1 MFPATKRN
9 TLSVSAFFL
18 FIAFCDREIQPAE
31 IFFFYLPKIKFS
43 KMNHLF
49 SIKKSFLF
57 SFIVLASYF
66 LVSFHIKDKEQPAP
80 YKTKKVLIFSKTN
93 GFRHNSIPTGVAAL
107 KKLGQE
113 NHFIADATEDSLAIN
128 SKNLKQYQAVIF
140 LSASGN
146 VLGKDQKL
154 ALQKF
159 IQNGNGFVGIHS
171 ATNCEPNWSWY
182 TQMIGGIFEGHPEP
196 QNAKLIIVDHEHPST
211 KHLPAI
217 WERKDEWYN
226 FKYLNPNVN
235 VLIKIDESSYKGGK
249 HGDNHPLA
257 WYHEY
262 DGGRVFY
269 TALGHS
275 PESYND
281 PLFVQHLLGGITY
294 AIGR

>member
-1 MFPATKRN
+1 M
-9 TLSVSAFFL
+9 SH
-18 FIAFCDREIQPAE
+18 Q
-31 IFFFYLPKIKFS
+31 
-43 KMNHLF
+43 F

-57 SFIVLASYF
+57 SFIVLTSYF
-66 LVSFHIKDKEQPAP
+66 LVSFHIKNKEQTTS
-80 YKTKKVLIFSKTN
+80 YKTKQVLIFSKTN
-93 GFRHNSIPTGVAAL
+93 GFRHESIPAGIAAI

-113 NHFIADATEDSLAIN
+113 NHFIVDATEDSLAIN

-146 VLGKDQKL
+146 VLDKNQKL

-159 IQNGNGFVGIHS
+159 IENGNGFVGIHS
-171 ATNCEPNWSWY
+171 ATNCEPDWSWY

-196 QNAKLIIVDHEHPST
+196 QNAKLIIVDHEHLST

-249 HGDNHPLA
+249 HGINHPLA
-257 WYHEY
+257 WYHDY

-275 PESYND
+275 SESYSD

-294 AIGR
+294 TIDK